1 MAAALELFAERGFYG
16 TAVPL
21 IAERARVG
29 AGTVY
34 RYFASKEAIV
44 NALYRHHKERFAAG
58 LLGLLEP
65 AQPAREQLHI
75 LWTALLRFVRE
86 NPSAFKF
93 LELHHHGPYLDETS
107 LAIEAQ
113 LAALGT
119 SAFEEF
125 RRAKV
130 VKDVSGEIMMAIVQG
145 AFVGLI
151 KAADE
156 GRIELSDAVAELTE
170 TCIWEAIRA

>member
-1 MAAALELFAERGFYG
+1 MAAALELFAERGFHG

-21 IAERARVG
+21 IAKRAAVG

-34 RYFASKEAIV
+34 RYFDSKEAIV
-44 NALYRHHKERFAAG
+44 NALYVHHKERFAAG
-58 LLGLLEP
+58 ILGLLEP
-65 AQPAREQLHI
+65 GQSARQQLHV

-86 NPSAFKF
+86 NPNAFKF
-93 LELHHHGPYLDETS
+93 LELHHHGPYLDEAS
-107 LAIEAQ
+107 LAIEAH
-113 LAALGT
+113 LADLGC

-125 RRAKV
+125 RRQKV

-156 GRIELSDAVAELTE
+156 GRIELSDEIAELTE